1 LSGCPFVGL
10 DTITLDPISEI
21 VGGGFCD
28 ATNQDSPKV
37 LAPNLATGQAPVWTA
52 NSGRHGNIL

>member
-1 LSGCPFVGL
+1 MRYGVA
-10 DTITLDPISEI
+10 
-21 VGGGFCD
+21 GGVFCD
-28 ATNQDSPKV
+28 ATNQELSKA